1 MTHFYQHPDG
11 RRIEVPHFETAGE
24 DGISHI
30 RNGRGER
37 IPFDV
42 TDPAS
47 PYHGFEYLP
56 DGFPPEPG
64 PSLDEVKSE
73 AVKAV
78 KQRHAGTLRQLSG
91 NASDEEMHSWPRKA
105 LAAEKYLEG
114 TASEKQTRIIEG
126 GADRRDMAFDAFANL
141 ILKKAET
148 FDDLIGQADDL
159 KERTDAAIKAAKTAE
174 EVAAILEASEAE
186 AAAALKQW
194 LSAA

>member
-1 MTHFYQHPDG
+1 MTGFVNVDQDGVVIAWCQVLQGLADRENAHSVPDG
-11 RRIEVPHFETAGE
+11 VSLGYIQQ
-24 DGISHI
+24 
-30 RNGRGER
+30 
-37 IPFDV
+37 
-42 TDPAS
+42 
-47 PYHGFEYLP
+47 P
-56 DGFPPEPG
+56 DGSFAPPPV
-64 PSLDEVKSE
+64 PVRPLDEVKSE

-78 KQRHAGTLRQLSG
+78 KQRHAETLRRLSG

-159 KERTDAAIKAAKTAE
+159 KERTDAAIKAADTAE

-186 AAAALKQW
+186 AAAALTKW